1 MAQGINLTSTAA
13 ALKTGTISD
22 PSHMES
28 LRAQAA
34 EAMPVSPNFPALATS
49 PGTAGMLAYDATHV
63 YICIAA
69 NTWVRAVTATF

>member
-1 MAQGINLTSTAA
+1 MAGGIILTTTAA

-22 PSHMES
+22 SAHMES

-49 PGTAGMLAYDATHV
+49 PGVPGALAYDATHV